1 MMSEQEQQ
9 EMFEGAKAAYPEAYA
24 DPRRKGFFWQLI
36 DSSGFTDELRYDG
49 KLIFV
54 Q

>member
-24 DPRRKGFFWQLI
+24 DPRKKVSFGSL
-36 DSSGFTDELRYDG
+36 
-49 KLIFV
+49 
-54 Q
+54 